1 MKKAVI
7 LLVMLMPLALLAQK
21 PLKPNL
27 NKALNSWKEGQLK
40 EAKDMIDVCVTDPKL
55 SLDAKTFFY
64 KGLIYASFDTTSDA
78 SLREMVPTSF
88 EDAQQAFAK
97 ADEMNKNSK
106 GELFYTDAF
115 GLPVLKSQVTEG
127 LYAYYINQGATAYQ
141 DDDFDTAL
149 KNFDKTIQIAPK
161 DTTVR
166 FYSGLVAYA
175 NEDFDRAITDLS
187 TYNELGGNSA
197 DAYSIIATIYGG
209 PKEDKAKALL
219 VVQEAKKKFPAN
231 KDFPLME
238 IGYLIDLERIADAK
252 GGLEAAVAEDP
263 QNKTLNFYLGYVNS
277 KLEFWEEAKKN
288 FNAALKID
296 PMYFDAQYYL
306 AQIYY
311 IEADKIKREMNNLGI
326 SDADKKKKLQLDKEL
341 VDKYRIAMPYW
352 EQAEKLNP
360 SDSDVLDKLS
370 TIYYYLGE
378 DAKAARVEKRLKEL
392 GLEN

>member
-7 LLVMLMPLALLAQK
+7 LLVMAMPLVLLAQK
-21 PLKPNL
+21 PIKPNL
-27 NKALNSWKEGQLK
+27 NKALNSWKAGQLK

-64 KGLIYASFDTTSDA
+64 KGLIYASFDTTSNT
-78 SLREMVPTSF
+78 SLKEMVPNSF
-88 EDAQQAFAK
+88 EESQQAFAK
-97 ADEMNKNSK
+97 ADELNKNSK

-115 GLPVLKSQVTEG
+115 GLPVLRSQITEG
-127 LYAYYINQGATAYQ
+127 LYAFYINEGAKAYQ
-141 DDDFDTAL
+141 EDDFDMAL
-149 KNFDKTIQIAPK
+149 KNFDKTMKIAPK

-175 NEDFDRAITDLS
+175 NEDFDRAISDLS
-187 TYNELGGNSA
+187 KYNELGGISA
-197 DAYSIIATIYGG
+197 DAYSIMATIYGG

-219 VVQEAKKKFPAN
+219 VVQEAMKKFPNN

-238 IGYLIDLERIADAK
+238 IGYLIDLDRIADAK
-252 GGLEAAVAEDP
+252 GGLEKAVEDDP

-277 KLEFWEEAKKN
+277 KLELWEDSKKN

-306 AQIYY
+306 AQIFL
-311 IEADKIKREMNNLGI
+311 IDAEKIKREMNNLGI
-326 SDADKKKKLQLDKEL
+326 SEADKKKKLQMDKEL
-341 VDKYRIAMPYW
+341 VEKYKVALPHW
-352 EQAEKLNP
+352 EKAEKLNP
-360 SDSDVLDKLS
+360 SDTDVLDKLS
-370 TIYYYLGE
+370 IIYYYLGE

-392 GLEN
+392 GVEY